1 MKNLQRLCAAI
12 VLALML
18 APITFAGEISTGPG
32 IAPPPPPPPQQSSVM
47 AGGMESSVDT
57 GEASD
62 EAASLSPVAG
72 IGLSV
77 LQSVLALF

>member
-1 MKNLQRLCAAI
+1 MKSLQHLCAAS
-12 VLALML
+12 AL
-18 APITFAGEISTGPG
+18 TFTLTLSAFGGDISTGAG

-47 AGGMESSVDT
+47 GEMESSVDT

-62 EAASLSPVAG
+62 EATSLGLGAE